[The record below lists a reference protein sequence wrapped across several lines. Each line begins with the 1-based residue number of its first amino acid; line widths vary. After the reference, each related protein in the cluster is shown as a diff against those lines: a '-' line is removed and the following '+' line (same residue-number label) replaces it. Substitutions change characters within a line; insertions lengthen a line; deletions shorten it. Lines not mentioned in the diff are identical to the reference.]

1 MERGLRLRAGMAP
14 KMSQNCMASES
25 LPACTKPCRVPNARH
40 VVMGVLQVGKGRQ
53 AYSRAKEYVR
63 QWKHMDLGWVDT
75 NKPLTQV
82 RHSLSH
88 LYHAL
93 AGLMRS

>member
-1 MERGLRLRAGMAP
+1 MESGLRLRAGMAP
-14 KMSQNCMASES
+14 EMSQNCMASAS
-25 LPACTKPCRVPNARH
+25 LPACAKPCRVPNARY

-75 NKPLTQV
+75 NKPPTQV
-82 RHSLSH
+82 RHSLYH

>member
-1 MERGLRLRAGMAP
+1 
-14 KMSQNCMASES
+14 
-25 LPACTKPCRVPNARH
+25 
-40 VVMGVLQVGKGRQ
+40 MGVLQVGKGRQ

-75 NKPLTQV
+75 NKPPTQA
-82 RHSLSH
+82 RYSLPL